1 VYSSNIGDDRNSYKL
16 LVRKHEGNIFMHEF
30 CVLDINMFHFHLQ
43 HKKLN
48 PKSKTDQTT
57 SELVR
62 SGAAALFGAMSS
74 DWFGSS

>member
-1 VYSSNIGDDRNSYKL
+1 
-16 LVRKHEGNIFMHEF
+16 MHEF
-30 CVLDINMFHFHLQ
+30 CVLDINMFHLHLQ

-48 PKSKTDQTT
+48 PKPKTDQTT